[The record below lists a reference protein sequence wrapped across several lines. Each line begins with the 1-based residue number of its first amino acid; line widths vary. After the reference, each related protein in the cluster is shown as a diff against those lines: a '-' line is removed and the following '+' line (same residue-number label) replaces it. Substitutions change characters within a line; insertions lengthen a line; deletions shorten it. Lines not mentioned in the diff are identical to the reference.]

1 MSAYLTAMMEAPKED
16 VIAELMRAK
25 DELAS
30 LKSENERLKESNAR
44 YRNDVDVMLEQLDE
58 MNKLND
64 TITAERD
71 SLRRVVEKLRE
82 IPSST
87 PREMYA
93 KGMHFTAKRL
103 FDAMSLAVPDRV
115 IEQLYPNEPL
125 FRVVD
130 NSGSITGRGWRLEG
144 PDGFTVYPDD
154 QKHVAEQEAS
164 RLNREAALGECKDAD

>member
-87 PREMYA
+87 PREII
-93 KGMHFTAKRL
+93 GSSRSRHR
-103 FDAMSLAVPDRV
+103 AVVSQRAAVSSCGQQRINHWP
-115 IEQLYPNEPL
+115 
-125 FRVVD
+125 
-130 NSGSITGRGWRLEG
+130 RLE
-144 PDGFTVYPDD
+144 T
-154 QKHVAEQEAS
+154 
-164 RLNREAALGECKDAD
+164 